1 MKIKG
6 ERILR
11 EIAGEH
17 ILIPTGA
24 SALEIKG
31 MISLSESGVLLWERL
46 QNECSEEELIDAVL
60 DAYDIDRETAAL
72 DVRSFLD
79 QLGELHLL

>member
-6 ERILR
+6 ELILR

-46 QNECSEEELIDAVL
+46 QNECTEEELIDAVL

-79 QLGELHLL
+79 RLRELNLL

>member
-6 ERILR
+6 ELILR

-79 QLGELHLL
+79 RLRELNLL